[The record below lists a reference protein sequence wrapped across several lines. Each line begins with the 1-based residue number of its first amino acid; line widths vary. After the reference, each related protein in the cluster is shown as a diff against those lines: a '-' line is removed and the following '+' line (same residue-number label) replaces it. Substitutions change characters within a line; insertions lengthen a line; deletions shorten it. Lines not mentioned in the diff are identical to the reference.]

1 MEAKVVAVRV
11 EGKGV
16 GKVAAARA
24 VAVRVEGKVAA
35 AKVEG
40 KVAAA
45 MVAAV
50 GLDQCKCQCSDRRCF
65 AL

>member
-1 MEAKVVAVRV
+1 VEAKVVAVRV

-16 GKVAAARA
+16 GKVAAAMV
-24 VAVRVEGKVAA
+24 VAVRVEGKVAV

-45 MVAAV
+45 RVAAA
-50 GLDQCKCQCSDRRCF
+50 GLDQCKCQCSDRRYF